1 MGLDNFPHEYPC
13 QVQGTAVMETVE
25 MWEHDGEGGRV
36 PAIAD
41 GVRLTTERID
51 CNETVAAGGCPFTNA
66 EPPPGQ
72 VTGMLGTYCWYR
84 GKYGNALIRALSGL
98 DMDDYSGDTD
108 DNNFYGTDDE
118 GLYRPPEACR
128 SLADQME
135 SALDERG
142 GTLIAHDEDVTDE
155 VTFAIWYLRWAA
167 DECNGMGTWF

>member
-1 MGLDNFPHEYPC
+1 MPHEYPC
-13 QVQGTAVMETVE
+13 LKQGTAIMETIE
-25 MWEHDGEGGRV
+25 GFDGT
-36 PAIAD
+36 PH
-41 GVRLTTERID
+41 ERID
-51 CNETVAAGGCPFTNA
+51 CVETVAAEGCPFTNA

-108 DNNFYGTDDE
+108 DDNFYGTDDE
-118 GLYRPPEACR
+118 GLYRPPEACL

-142 GTLIAHDEDVTDE
+142 GTLIAQHDEDVTDE
-155 VTFAIWYLRWAA
+155 AKFAIWYLRWVAK
-167 DECNGMGTWF
+167 ECDGMDAWF